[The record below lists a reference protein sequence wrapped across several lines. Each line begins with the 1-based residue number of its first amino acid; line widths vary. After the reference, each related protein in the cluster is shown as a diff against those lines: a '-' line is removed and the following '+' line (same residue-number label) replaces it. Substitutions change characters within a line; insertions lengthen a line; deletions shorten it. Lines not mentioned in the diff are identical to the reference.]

1 MRKILTINFER
12 NDLGQVIDALH
23 CRLEAYENTA
33 LYLDQLYTGDEVFL
47 IEEVNSSN
55 EAREIAANYRRII
68 NDLKSQRA
76 KER

>member
-33 LYLDQLYTGDEVFL
+33 LYLDQLYTGD
-47 IEEVNSSN
+47 
-55 EAREIAANYRRII
+55 R
-68 NDLKSQRA
+68 KSVV
-76 KER
+76 

>member
-1 MRKILTINFER
+1 MRKIIPVNFER

-33 LYLDQLYTGDEVFL
+33 LYLDQLYTGDDVFL

-68 NDLKSQRA
+68 KDLKSQRA